1 MAKAAPQFE
10 LRLARAEEDLRAG
23 QRLRYD
29 VFVEELGGDGALVDH
44 DARLERDAFDPYF
57 DHLLLFDRAAEGC
70 PCVGAYRVMRDD
82 QAAKMGRY
90 YSEDEYDLTALR
102 NSGRKLLELGRS
114 CVHADYRGGSALA
127 QLWAGLLDYLSAHE
141 IEVMFGVA
149 SFHGTDI
156 DQLKQPLAHLHHS
169 YLAPEELRVKV
180 LPEHAQSMDL
190 MPAEEIDEREAMR
203 DMPSL
208 IKAYLRLGG
217 RVGEGAYIDKPFNT
231 TDVCILVDM
240 AKVPEKQRKVYARIA
255 ARENTKGSGEEP
267 KT

>member
-1 MAKAAPQFE
+1 MAKATPQFE
-10 LRLARAEEDLRAG
+10 LRLARGDDDLKAG

-29 VFVEELGGDGALVDH
+29 VFVDELGASGSLVDH
-44 DARLERDAFDPYF
+44 EQRLECDEFDPFF
-57 DHLLLFDRAAEGC
+57 DHLLLFDHAAPNT

-82 QAAKMGRY
+82 QAALMGRY

-114 CVHADYRGGSALA
+114 CVHPDYRGGPALA
-127 QLWAGLLDYLSAHE
+127 QLWAGLLDYLSEHE

-156 DQLKQPLAHLHHS
+156 EALKQPLAHLHHS
-169 YLAPEELRVKV
+169 FLAPEDLRVKV

-190 MPAEEIDEREAMR
+190 LPVSEVNERAAMQ

-217 RVGEGAYIDKPFNT
+217 RVGEGAFIDKPFNT

-240 AKVPEKQRKVYARIA
+240 AEVPEKKRNVYARIG
-255 ARENTKGSGEEP
+255 ARDP
-267 KT
+267 KRESSQAPKA